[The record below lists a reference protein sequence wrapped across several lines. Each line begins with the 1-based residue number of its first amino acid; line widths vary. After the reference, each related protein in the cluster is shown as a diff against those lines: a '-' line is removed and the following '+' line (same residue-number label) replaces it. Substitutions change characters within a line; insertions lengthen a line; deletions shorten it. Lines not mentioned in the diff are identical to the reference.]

1 MNLSKVREDF
11 PVISEGTMDG
21 KRLVYLDSACQSL
34 RPRQVVD
41 AIGGYYNDLGSCTG
55 LFASSNALAARTQV
69 LVSEAR
75 VKMARFIGADEP
87 EVIWQPNTTYG
98 MSLVAMS
105 LSSRYCSPGVRME
118 KGDNIVTTDAEHH
131 SGLLPFWALE
141 REKGVHHRIF
151 PVDSRGEIDL
161 QKFQDFLTR
170 RTKLISVVW
179 ASNVTGIINPVE
191 ALVKIAHDNGSLV
204 LVDGAQYVPHHLVDV
219 GAFKMDFLAFS
230 VHKMCGPSGTGVLF
244 GVKELL
250 EEMPAVIVGG
260 ETVDGLSIANGQSG
274 PTVTPRFRGPPERF
288 EPGLQNFAGI
298 IGAGAAVDYLSSI
311 GMEAVES
318 HEDSLTRLMLS
329 KLAGVDGLEIVG
341 PRTYETG
348 KHAALASFRIRDKEG
363 NLIEGDRI
371 ARWMDERVPGHKV
384 LIRSGGHE
392 AHPLLRRLGVPELST
407 SRASLYLYNED
418 GDVRLLVDSLKEL
431 EESGGGARNLAS
443 RKAPA

>member
-1 MNLSKVREDF
+1 MGKIRADF
-11 PVISEGTMDG
+11 PVVSERTMDG

-41 AIGGYYNDLGSCTG
+41 AVGGYYNDLGSCTG
-55 LFASSNALAARTQV
+55 LFASSNALAARTQF

-87 EVIWQPNTTYG
+87 GVIWQPNTTYG
-98 MSLVAMS
+98 MNLVAMS
-105 LSSRYCSPGVRME
+105 LSSRHCSPGIRIG
-118 KGDNIVTTDAEHH
+118 KGDNVVTTDAEHH
-131 SGLLPFWALE
+131 SGLLPFWELE

-170 RTKLISVVW
+170 RTKLVSVVW
-179 ASNVTGIINPVE
+179 ASNITGIINPIE
-191 ALVKIAHDNGSLV
+191 ALVKIVHDNGSLA
-204 LVDGAQYVPHHLVDV
+204 LVDGAQYVPHHHVDV
-219 GAFKMDFLAFS
+219 AASKMDFLTFS

-260 ETVDGLSIANGQSG
+260 ETVDGVSIASGQGG
-274 PTVTPRFRGPPERF
+274 PTVVPSFRGPPDRF

-298 IGAGAAVDYLSSI
+298 IGAGAAVDYLDRI
-311 GMEAVES
+311 GMETVER
-318 HEDSLTRLMLS
+318 HEDLLTRLMMSRLS
-329 KLAGVDGLEIVG
+329 EVDGLEIVG
-341 PRTYETG
+341 PQVYEAG
-348 KHAALASFRIRDKEG
+348 KHAALVSFRMRDKEG
-363 NLIEGDRI
+363 NPIEGDRI
-371 ARWMDERVPGHKV
+371 AHWMDERVPGHKV

-418 GDVRLLVDSLKEL
+418 RDVRLLVDALKEL
-431 EESGGGARNLAS
+431 EGSGGGTGNRGS
-443 RKAPA
+443 RETPA